1 MQDQLILIMIPLVQQ
16 KKIGL
21 TFKAD
26 TKFCVSSNCS
36 GDESYWYAN
45 KTEICKFKAKDNL
58 SWYNFSLGSTSKDL
72 FKNEQT
78 LNGTVCDFSARHIQL
93 KKKTFLVLTNI

>member
-16 KKIGL
+16 EKIGL

-26 TKFCVSSNCS
+26 TKFCVSSNCN
-36 GDESYWYAN
+36 GDESYLYAN